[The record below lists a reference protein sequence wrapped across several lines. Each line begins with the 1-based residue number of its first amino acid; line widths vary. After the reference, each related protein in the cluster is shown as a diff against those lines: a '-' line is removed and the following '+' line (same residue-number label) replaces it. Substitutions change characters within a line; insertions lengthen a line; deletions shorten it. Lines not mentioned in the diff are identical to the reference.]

1 MIEINPDLLPVVHH
15 FGGGTYAK
23 ETHIPAGCVLV
34 QHQHVYEHL
43 SILASGVA
51 EVDLALRQGPCVVV
65 IPAKTYH
72 RVRAITDCVWFCIH
86 ATEERDPA
94 RVDET
99 LVLPVDKEQLQEVLE
114 R

>member
-1 MIEINPDLLPVVHH
+1 MIEFDVRDLPVVHH

-23 ETHIPAGCVLV
+23 ETYIPAGCVLV

-51 EVDLALRQGPCVVV
+51 EVDLALREGPCVVV
-65 IPAKTYH
+65 IPARTYH
-72 RVRAITDCVWFCIH
+72 RVRAVTDCVWFCIH
-86 ATEERDPA
+86 ATEERDPE

-99 LVLPVDKEQLQEVLE
+99 LVLPLDQERLQEALK
-114 R
+114 